1 MRDPDFQ
8 ARNSDEDLFNTINVG
23 HGATAMI
30 GWGEI
35 LSADQ
40 IQELVTFLRDLG
52 GVSPAPTAALSG
64 SPSFRNDIFPIL
76 QARCGACHG
85 TLGGWDA
92 STYDRVINTGDN
104 GPAVVVGDTDAS
116 LLAQKLLGTQPQGS
130 LMPPGG
136 ALPAEEIQAIL
147 DWIAAGGPDN

>member
-1 MRDPDFQ
+1 
-8 ARNSDEDLFNTINVG
+8 
-23 HGATAMI
+23 MI

-40 IQELVTFLRDLG
+40 IQELVAHLRGLG
-52 GVSPAPTAALSG
+52 GVAPAPTAIPSG
-64 SPSFRNDIFPIL
+64 SPSFRNDVFPIL

-85 TLGGWDA
+85 TLGSWDA
-92 STYDRVINTGDN
+92 STYDRVINSGDN
-104 GPAVVVGDTDAS
+104 GPAVVAGDTDAS

-147 DWIAAGGPDN
+147 DWIAAGAQDD

>member
-40 IQELVTFLRDLG
+40 IQELVAFLRDLG
-52 GVSPAPTAALSG
+52 GVSPAPTATLSG
-64 SPSFRNDIFPIL
+64 MPSFRNDIFPIL

-92 STYDRVINTGDN
+92 STYDRVINSGDN
-104 GPAVVVGDTDAS
+104 GPVVVAGDAEAS
-116 LLAQKLLGTQPQGS
+116 LLAQKLQGTQAQGG

-136 ALPAEEIQAIL
+136 ALPPEDIQAIL
-147 DWIAAGGPDN
+147 DWIAAGAPDN